1 MTPPSRLAS
10 RGISTL
16 ALLAAAYASSGCI
29 FGVRSL
35 ENAPG
40 NVVLEPKTSKRVG
53 SATPWEP
60 RSAPKTDPNAFPTG
74 LDTGE
79 DPGMRGWLLRGALF
93 SGGGAQS
100 GSAGFWHFGGELG
113 LSPFESARSNDL
125 IEPWTRPRLHPTV
138 GWMAFRARENQPLS
152 HGRLYGELDLLL
164 SVNRGFG
171 TFRPGL
177 GASVD
182 LDAGRAG
189 PTGSLCVA
197 PVLILPE
204 VCARGTVH
212 FPYTPEIVLSIT
224 ANTLFT
230 WAKSR

>member
-1 MTPPSRLAS
+1 MRPLRRPTSRALP
-10 RGISTL
+10 TL
-16 ALLAAAYASSGCI
+16 ALLATAYASTGCV
-29 FGVRSL
+29 FGLRSL

-40 NVVLEPKTSKRVG
+40 NVQLEPREATRIG
-53 SATPWEP
+53 SATPWEA
-60 RSAPKTDPNAFPTG
+60 RYTTKNDPKAFPTG
-74 LDTGE
+74 LDVGE
-79 DPGMRGWLLRGALF
+79 DPGMQGWLVRGALF
-93 SGGGAQS
+93 SGGGTQS
-100 GSAGFWHFGGELG
+100 GSPSFWHFGGELG
-113 LSPFESARSNDL
+113 LSPFELAKSNDL
-125 IEPWTRPRLHPTV
+125 IEPWTRPRLHPTI
-138 GWMAFRARENQPLS
+138 GWLAFRARDHQPLA

-164 SVNRGFG
+164 SVAHGFG

-197 PVLILPE
+197 PALIVPE

-212 FPYTPEIVLSIT
+212 FPYTPELLFSIT

>member
-1 MTPPSRLAS
+1 MACAS
-10 RGISTL
+10 T
-16 ALLAAAYASSGCI
+16 GCV

-40 NVVLEPKTSKRVG
+40 NVELEPKTSKRVG
-53 SATPWEP
+53 SATPWEANH
-60 RSAPKTDPNAFPTG
+60 APKTDPNAFPTG
-74 LDTGE
+74 LDVGE

-93 SGGGAQS
+93 SGGGVQS
-100 GSAGFWHFGGELG
+100 GSPAFWHFGGEVG
-113 LSPFESARSNDL
+113 LSPFEIDKSNDL
-125 IEPWTRPRLHPTV
+125 IEPWTRTRLHPTL

-189 PTGSLCVA
+189 PTSSLCIA
-197 PVLILPE
+197 PVMIFPE
-204 VCARGTVH
+204 LCARGTVH
-212 FPYTPEIVLSIT
+212 FPYSPEIVVTIT
-224 ANTLFT
+224 ASSFFT